1 VDDGFDRSAES
12 AAPPKDCHP
21 KDCDAA
27 IAMNDDKHNGGLIQI
42 KKQEDVCP
50 GKKSKINLADVRER
64 IDFAV
69 ADDAER
75 KTGPQY
81 WRSLQEL
88 AGSEEFQE
96 ALHREFP
103 KGASEW
109 LDTVSR
115 RGFLK
120 VMGASLGLAGLTTAT
135 GCVKLP
141 KETIVPYVRQP
152 EGVIPGRPM
161 YYATAVTLGGYASPV
176 LVESHLGRPT
186 KIEGNNLH
194 PASLGGTDIFTQASI
209 LSLYDP
215 DRSQTVNSLG
225 DVRSWQHFLDAIRGP
240 LSAQKNLQG
249 AGIRILTPTISSPT
263 LADQLRNFLKTY
275 PQAKWHVWEPVNRD
289 NVLEGAKLAFGQPV
303 ETRYDFSK
311 ADVIVSLDADFLYA
325 GYPGNTKYI
334 RDFANRRNPPKVDP
348 NDYLEDRAGGE
359 TLPGMNR
366 LYVIEST
373 PSSTGA
379 KADHRVGVRAGD
391 IEYAFHAIHGIEL
404 LKGNFPGW
412 SSEQQAV
419 LAKAYRDLP
428 RTPGKSIVLV
438 GDHQPPLL
446 HALAHQMNLELGNV
460 GSTIFYTD
468 PVDANPVNQTE
479 SIKELVADMRG
490 GKVDLLIILGGNP
503 AYDAPADLNFADA
516 LKNGNIPLRV
526 HYGLHQN
533 ETAELCQWHVPATH
547 ELESWGDAR
556 AYDGTVSIIQPLIA
570 PLYNGKSEIEF
581 VALLNGQADA
591 TGYDLTRAYWQ
602 KQHAGGDFEQFWR
615 KSLHDGWIEGTT
627 FAPKSLS
634 VRSGSIPL
642 AAESNSSAIELNI
655 RRDPTI
661 YDGHFSNNGWLQEL
675 PKPMTKLT
683 WDNAVLIGP
692 KMAERLGIASEDV
705 VELELN
711 GKKIQGPVWIQAG
724 HPDNSVTI
732 TLGYGRKRA
741 GRVGTGQGFNAYE
754 LRTTAN
760 PWIASGVKITKTGAT
775 YPLADTQGM
784 QSMETPDGAT
794 RPLVRETTLEEYKKE
809 PNFAKEEET
818 PYDVTLYENYP
829 YKEEKYAWGMAID
842 LNKCVGC
849 NNCMIACQ
857 SENNIAVVGKEQ
869 THLGRHMHW
878 IRIDTYYEGDRD
890 NPRAFFQPVPCMQC
904 ENAPC
909 EVVCPV
915 GATNHSTEGLN
926 DMVYNRCVGTRY
938 CSNNCPYK
946 VRRFNFLLFS
956 DWDTPQYKLMRNP
969 DVTVRSRGVME
980 KCTYCIQR
988 INERRIDTETAS
1000 VREGKDIRIG
1010 DELQTACQ
1018 QSCPAGAIVF
1028 GNINDPN
1035 SNVSKWK
1042 AQARNYSLLG
1052 ELNTRPR
1059 TTYLAEVR
1067 NPNPEL
1073 EG

>member
-1 VDDGFDRSAES
+1 
-12 AAPPKDCHP
+12 
-21 KDCDAA
+21 
-27 IAMNDDKHNGGLIQI
+27 MTNDDKNPGGLIQI
-42 KKQEDVCP
+42 KKVEDVCP
-50 GKKSKINLADVRER
+50 GKKDKLSLDAVRER
-64 IDFAV
+64 IDFAI
-69 ADDAER
+69 ADDAAQTAEN

-88 AGSEEFQE
+88 AGSEEFQQ

-120 VMGASLGLAGLTTAT
+120 VMGASLGLAGLTSTT
-135 GCVKLP
+135 GCVRLP
-141 KETIVPYVRQP
+141 LEPIVPYVRQP

-161 YYATAVTLGGYASPV
+161 YYASAVTLGGYASPV

-186 KIEGNNLH
+186 KIEGNDQH
-194 PASLGGTDIFTQASI
+194 PASLGGTDIFTQAAI
-209 LSLYDP
+209 LGLYDP
-215 DRSQTVNSLG
+215 DRSQTVTSMG
-225 DVRSWQHFLDAIRGP
+225 DVRSWQSFLGALRGP
-240 LSAQKNLQG
+240 MTAQKTLQG

-263 LADQLRNFLKTY
+263 LADQLRNLLKIY
-275 PQAKWHVWEPVNRD
+275 PQAKWHVYEPVNRD

-334 RDFANRRNPPKVDP
+334 RDFASRRNPDAP
-348 NDYLEDRAGGE
+348 
-359 TLPGMNR
+359 MNR

-373 PSSTGA
+373 PTSTGA
-379 KADHRVGVRAGD
+379 KADHRWPCRSQEVLEVARMIGERRYGQHGPVHSASDFAVAVDQDLVNHRGAG
-391 IEYAFHAIHGIEL
+391 
-404 LKGNFPGW
+404 
-412 SSEQQAV
+412 
-419 LAKAYRDLP
+419 
-428 RTPGKSIVLV
+428 IVIA
-438 GDHQPPLL
+438 GDHQPAPV
-446 HALAHQMNLELGNV
+446 HALAHLLNEQLGNV
-460 GSTIFYTD
+460 GKTVFYTD
-468 PVDANPVNQTE
+468 TVDANPINQTE
-479 SIKELVADMRG
+479 SIKELAADMQA

-503 AYDAPADLNFADA
+503 AYDAPADLNFSEL
-516 LKNGNIPLRV
+516 LKSNKVPFRV
-526 HYGLHQN
+526 HYGLYQD
-533 ETAELCQWHVPATH
+533 ETAELCQWHINATH

-556 AYDGTVSIIQPLIA
+556 AYDGTASIIQPLIA
-570 PLYNGKSEIEF
+570 PLYNGKSAIEF

-602 KQHAGGDFEQFWR
+602 KQQSGADFEQFWR
-615 KSLHDGWIEGTT
+615 RSLHDGWIEGTT
-627 FAPKSLS
+627 FTPKSVSAKSSTGESS
-634 VRSGSIPL
+634 VRDALGAK
-642 AAESNSSAIELNI
+642 AADANAIELNI
-655 RRDPTI
+655 RRDSTI
-661 YDGHFSNNGWLQEL
+661 YDGQFSNNGWMQEL
-675 PKPMTKLT
+675 PKPMSKLT
-683 WDNAVLIGP
+683 WDNAIQIGP
-692 KMAERLGIASEDV
+692 KMAERLNLAVDDV

-711 GKKIQGPVWIQAG
+711 GKKVTGPVWIQAG

-732 TLGYGRKRA
+732 TLGYGRTHA
-741 GRVGTGQGFNAYE
+741 GRVGTAQGFNAYE
-754 LRTTAN
+754 LRTTTS
-760 PWIASGVKITKTGAT
+760 PWIASGVKISKTGAT
-775 YPLADTQGM
+775 YKLASTQGM
-784 QSMETPDGAT
+784 QSMDTPDGAT
-794 RPLVRETTLEEYKKE
+794 RPLVRETTLEEYKKQ
-809 PNFAKEEET
+809 PDFAKEEET
-818 PYDVTLYENYP
+818 PYDLTLYPPYP
-829 YKEEKYAWGMAID
+829 YKEEKYSWGMAID

-869 THLGRHMHW
+869 VNIGRHMHW
-878 IRIDTYYEGDRD
+878 IRVDAYYEGDRD
-890 NPRAFFQPVPCMQC
+890 NPKAFFQPVPCMQC

-915 GATNHSTEGLN
+915 GATNHTPEGLN

-946 VRRFNFLLFS
+946 VRRFNFFLFQ
-956 DWDTPQYKLMRNP
+956 DWDTPQYKMMRNP
-969 DVTVRSRGVME
+969 DVSVRSRGVME
-980 KCTYCIQR
+980 KCTYCVQR

-1000 VREGKDIRIG
+1000 VREGKDIHIG
-1010 DELQTACQ
+1010 EELQTACQ

-1073 EG
+1073 ER